1 MHSEKGVAA
10 RYFSS
15 YDKGMQMRKEKHIRA
30 LLASAVAIVT
40 IAICI
45 GCDDDSGNRVNANKE
60 TTTTENISSDKRY
73 NVEEV
78 VVVTAVDTKAGTI
91 TVRKPNEPGEYVLTY
106 NGGTIVKSKYGTQ
119 LLMEQIQAGEVAI
132 ARYVSG
138 TQKLIELYE
147 YDKAW
152 ENTSAVRMDVD
163 YEKKLIYIGSNTYSY
178 DDNLF
183 ITSNGKMLDIR
194 EISGIDELTV
204 RGVGNRAYSISVN
217 KGHGYVRLTNT
228 VNYVGGVI
236 EIGDRLT
243 TIIVEDMVL
252 AAPEGTF
259 KLTATI
265 NGVGGSK
272 EVTIARGQET
282 VVSLGSFEQVVTRYG
297 TVHLNVFPEDA
308 QAILTIDGVKM
319 DYSELMSIPY
329 GKHEL
334 KLTSN
339 NYDDYTKEITISS
352 VYSTI
357 NINMAGEKETSTD
370 GETSTPTGTTS
381 GEKET
386 TSGGTNSGNPGTNNS
401 LVCITA
407 PVGAKVYLDGAYMGD
422 APVSFKK
429 QTGEHTLIFKMDGYI
444 TKSYT
449 IDVSDDTEDMILSF
463 PAMLKAE

>member
-1 MHSEKGVAA
+1 
-10 RYFSS
+10 
-15 YDKGMQMRKEKHIRA
+15 MRKSKYIKA
-30 LLASAVAIVT
+30 LLAGAGAIIV
-40 IAICI
+40 IAGCI
-45 GCDDDSGNRVNANKE
+45 GCDDDNKNRGNANKE
-60 TTTTENISSDKRY
+60 TTTITENISSDKRY

-91 TVRKPNEPGEYVLTY
+91 TVRKPNEPGEVVLTY
-106 NGGTIVKSKYGTQ
+106 NGGTVVKSKYGTQ
-119 LLMEQIQAGEVAI
+119 LLMEQVKAGEVAL

-147 YDKAW
+147 YDGAW
-152 ENTSAVRMDVD
+152 ENTSAVRIDVD
-163 YEKKLIYIGSNTYSY
+163 YDKKLIYIGSNTYSY

-183 ITSNGKMLDIR
+183 ITSNGKKLDIR

-204 RGVGNRAYSISVN
+204 RGVGNKAYSVSVN

-228 VNYVGGVI
+228 VNYVGGII

-282 VVSLGSFEQVVTRYG
+282 IVSLGSFEQVVTRYG

-308 QAILTIDGVKM
+308 QAILTIDGVEM
-319 DYSELMSIPY
+319 DYSELMSIAY
-329 GKHEL
+329 GKHKL

-339 NYDDYTKEITISS
+339 NYEDYTREITISS

-357 NINMAGEKETSTD
+357 NINMAGEEESGSG
-370 GETSTPTGTTS
+370 GETTTPGGTAPS
-381 GEKET
+381 EKET
-386 TSGGTNSGNPGTNNS
+386 TSGGTSSGNPGTNNS

-407 PVGAKVYLDGAYMGD
+407 PTGAKVYLDGAYMGV

-429 QTGEHTLIFKMDGYI
+429 QAGEHTLIFKMDGYM

-449 IDVSDDTEDMILSF
+449 IDVSDDAEDMILSF
-463 PAMLKAE
+463 PAMLKAEE